1 MLYSTPPRTINILV
15 RIATT
20 NSTIATMKTFFNLIV
35 LNSLL
40 SLGMHALALPQ
51 FSSTETSV
59 QSTTTPEDTSTP
71 TPGDIETSSSAIATS
86 TSAVATTDV
95 PSLTEADLAAL
106 PLIPVAGDDSVA
118 IVQASNSSLL
128 ETHPEIDVEPAI
140 ELPDIP
146 EVSHHMFQLDLR
158 PSL

>member
-1 MLYSTPPRTINILV
+1 
-15 RIATT
+15 
-20 NSTIATMKTFFNLIV
+20 MKTFFSLIV

-40 SLGMHALALPQ
+40 GLGMHALALPQ

-59 QSTTTPEDTSTP
+59 DFTTTPEGTP
-71 TPGDIETSSSAIATS
+71 TPTAGGVETSSSAIATS
-86 TSAVATTDV
+86 TSAVETTDV

-146 EVSHHMFQLDLR
+146 EVSHHMLQLEFVQAYR
-158 PSL
+158 GRISPSLDATNVSEDLSPPR